1 MKIGILTLPLH
12 TNYGGILQAYALQT
26 VLEGMGHEVT
36 IIDEPI
42 RKSKRPPMRTYVK
55 RIVEKLQ
62 GKPSIINFEKYD
74 FDSYPIISK
83 EINRFIEKYIH
94 RTIVDSPNSLNESD
108 FDVLVVGS
116 DQVWR
121 KKYYPDIKNAYFD
134 FAKDWKNVK
143 RVSYA
148 PSFGT
153 DSWEYSESE
162 TNTCS
167 SLIKIFDA
175 ISVRELSG
183 VTLCREKFSVTAS
196 LVLDPTMLI
205 PREHY
210 EELVLSN
217 TKQSEGEI
225 LNYVLDKTPDM
236 VNIVNC
242 IAQEREL
249 KTFSVNGKPLQPDYH
264 PENYIKPSIE
274 SWLRGFHDAQ
284 LVVTDSF
291 HACVFSMIF
300 NKPFVV
306 VGNKTRGMARFESLL
321 SMFGQEFRL
330 IESYKEYLSKKEA
343 LMARPNVQNIL
354 DSKKRTSLQF
364 LREAL

>member
-1 MKIGILTLPLH
+1 
-12 TNYGGILQAYALQT
+12 
-26 VLEGMGHEVT
+26 MGHNVT
-36 IIDEPI
+36 IIDEPV
-42 RKSKRPPMRTYVK
+42 RKSKRPPLRTYVK
-55 RIVEKLQ
+55 RIIDKFT

-108 FDVLVVGS
+108 FDALVVGS

-121 KKYYPDIKNAYFD
+121 NLYYPNIKNAYFD

-153 DSWEYSESE
+153 ASWEYSESD
-162 TNTCS
+162 TNSCA
-167 SLIKIFDA
+167 SLIKLFDA

-183 VTLCREKFSVTAS
+183 VTLCREKFSVNATH
-196 LVLDPTMLI
+196 VLDPTMLI
-205 PREHY
+205 PRDHY
-210 EELVLSN
+210 EELALSH
-217 TKQSEGEI
+217 TKQSEGEM

-236 VNIVNC
+236 INIVNR
-242 IAQEREL
+242 IAQERKL
-249 KTFSVNGKPLQPDYH
+249 KSFSVNGKPLQPDHH
-264 PENYIKPSIE
+264 PEKYIKPSIE
-274 SWLRGFHDAQ
+274 SWLRGFYDAQ

-306 VGNKTRGMARFESLL
+306 VGNKTRGLARFDSLL
-321 SMFGQEFRL
+321 SMFGQDFRL
-330 IESYKEYLSKKEA
+330 IESYEEYLSKKEI
-343 LMARPNVQNIL
+343 LLTRPNVQNII
-354 DSKKRTSLQF
+354 DNKKTESLQF
-364 LREAL
+364 LKEAL